1 MMLFLGYGFLDSSMY
16 SSDYEKYKS
25 APFQIV
31 TFSPRSS
38 AIDPE
43 AEFTF
48 PTTNNNLSLYASIS
62 SCDMEFYDFRDSYN
76 PENSRNWV

>member
-1 MMLFLGYGFLDSSMY
+1 MLFLGYGFIDSSMY

-25 APFQIV
+25 APFQII
-31 TFSPRSS
+31 TFSTKSS
-38 AIDPE
+38 AIDSE
-43 AEFTF
+43 AEFTY
-48 PTTNNNLSLYASIS
+48 PGSNSNSLTLYASIS